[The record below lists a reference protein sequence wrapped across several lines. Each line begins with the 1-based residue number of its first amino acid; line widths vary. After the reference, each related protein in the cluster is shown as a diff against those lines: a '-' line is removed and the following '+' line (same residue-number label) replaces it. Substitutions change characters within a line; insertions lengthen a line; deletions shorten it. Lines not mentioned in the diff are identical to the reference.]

1 MKKATKIWTIV
12 ATSLI
17 LTGAIIFV
25 GVMMVFKWD
34 FTRLSTLNYETNEYE
49 ITEDFKNISL
59 ESDTADI
66 VFALSDDGNCK
77 IVCYEADNEK
87 HLIAVNGDTLT
98 ITAPKKAWYQHIGI
112 NFETPKITLYLP
124 DGEYY
129 SLFINESTG
138 DIKIPK
144 EFKFLNVDL
153 TLSTGDTEFSASVTE
168 SLKIKADTGNIN
180 IKDAEL
186 GSLEL
191 KTSTGKITANNILC
205 TDANISVSTGKVELT
220 DIQCDNLISNGD
232 TGHFN
237 LKNVIAS
244 GKFDFKRSTGDIKL
258 DGCDA
263 NEIFMSASTGNI
275 SGSLLSSKVFIT
287 SSDTGNIDVPK
298 TLNGGKCEITT
309 DTGDIKLT
317 VE

>member
-1 MKKATKIWTIV
+1 MKKATKIWIIF

-17 LTGAIIFV
+17 LTGAIIFA
-25 GVMMVFKWD
+25 GVMLFKWD
-34 FTRLSTLNYETNEYE
+34 FKKLSTFKYETNEHQ
-49 ITEDFKNISL
+49 ITESFNNISF
-59 ESDTADI
+59 EGRIADI
-66 VFALSDDGNCK
+66 TFELSDDGKCK
-77 IVCYEADNEK
+77 IVCYESDNEK

-98 ITAPKKAWYQHIGI
+98 ITAPEKPWYQHIGI
-112 NFETPKITLYLP
+112 NFKTPKITLYLP
-124 DGEYY
+124 DGEYS
-129 SLFINESTG
+129 SLFLNESTG
-138 DIKIPK
+138 NIKIPK

-232 TGHFN
+232 TGHFT

-263 NEIFMSASTGNI
+263 NEIFMSTSTGNI